1 MDLHL
6 GFANVRDPW
15 ELGQVHVT
23 ERVLFSGCVGGFCV
37 VWMNPRVPP
46 RPRGTLP
53 LKNNKE
59 IKDTL

>member
-23 ERVLFSGCVGGFCV
+23 ERVLFSGLRWWFL
-37 VWMNPRVPP
+37 
-46 RPRGTLP
+46 RGLDEPESAATAP
-53 LKNNKE
+53 GNAAFEKQ
-59 IKDTL
+59 